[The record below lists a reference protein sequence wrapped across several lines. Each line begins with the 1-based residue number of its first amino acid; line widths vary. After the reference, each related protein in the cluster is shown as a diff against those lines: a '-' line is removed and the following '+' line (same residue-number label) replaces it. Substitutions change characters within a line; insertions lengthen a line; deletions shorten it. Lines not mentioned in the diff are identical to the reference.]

1 MSDVQK
7 LKINAIEAA
16 RKQSSVHVAQSDI
29 GPNVAPNIASSVL
42 QEIFCGTGA
51 VGNAFAYAKIGN
63 QAINGNHANPKGSAL
78 LWVQEERAGKRFGRP
93 YIHGLPPSL
102 RHNIIYVSAPSAK
115 DALWAMEEGLRC
127 NILSA
132 VIGELTADPAA
143 LDFTASRRLAVA
155 AEKYG
160 VPAFLLRLNG
170 SPNLSGAR
178 ERWRVSPR
186 PSHPYIWDHKASGQA
201 GLSAELFRSRTQ
213 KPGRWNY
220 TYDTKTNRIDL
231 VSGVADEP
239 MDTTISARG

>member
-7 LKINAIEAA
+7 LKIRAIKAGET
-16 RKQSSVHVAQSDI
+16 QSPVDT
-29 GPNVAPNIASSVL
+29 APSNIMSCIL
-42 QEIFCGTGA
+42 QEIFCDMGA
-51 VGNAFAYAKIGN
+51 IGNAFAYAKIAQNTGSN
-63 QAINGNHANPKGSAL
+63 TGSNKHSAL
-78 LWVQEERAGKRFGRP
+78 LWVQEARAAKRFGRP

-102 RHNIIYVSAPSAK
+102 RRNIIYVSAPSAK

-155 AEKYG
+155 AEKYD
-160 VPAFLLRLNG
+160 VPAFLLRLGG

-186 PSHPYIWDHKASGQA
+186 PSRPHDWDHKASGQA
-201 GLSAELFRSRTQ
+201 ELSAELFRSRTQ
-213 KPGRWNY
+213 KPGRWDY
-220 TYDTKTNRIDL
+220 IYDTKTNRIDL
-231 VSGVADEP
+231 VSGVADGP
-239 MDTTISARG
+239 MDTALSARG